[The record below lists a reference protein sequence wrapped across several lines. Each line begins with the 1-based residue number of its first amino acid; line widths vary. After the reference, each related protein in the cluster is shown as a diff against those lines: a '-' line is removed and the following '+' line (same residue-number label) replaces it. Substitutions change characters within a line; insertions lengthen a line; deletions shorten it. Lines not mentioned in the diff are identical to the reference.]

1 MSVFS
6 ERLIQIRKSRGISQ
20 SALAKEIGV
29 SAGNISDWE
38 TGRSKP
44 GYAAL
49 KELSCFLNVS
59 ADYLLELTETPV
71 KTGNLVGSTLLCDN
85 VPLSQMES
93 DVIAMLRLLNEHDRK
108 NAVDFITMLYEQTTG
123 EKGSVYSTYI
133 EDENEQTKRA
143 VPLKN
148 SRDGIA

>member
-1 MSVFS
+1 MFTDLLKTLREQKKV
-6 ERLIQIRKSRGISQ
+6 SQ
-20 SALAKEIGV
+20 TQLAKEIGV

-59 ADYLLELTETPV
+59 ADYLLELTEAPV